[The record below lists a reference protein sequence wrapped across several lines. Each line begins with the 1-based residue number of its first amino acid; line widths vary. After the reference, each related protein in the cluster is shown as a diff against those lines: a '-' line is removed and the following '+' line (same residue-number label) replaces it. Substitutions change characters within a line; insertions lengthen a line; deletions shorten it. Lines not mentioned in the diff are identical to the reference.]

1 MTMSEDQ
8 NLRTPTEKSNLY
20 KYLYGGVPEDI
31 HTPTE
36 KNPVLDAVTSELM
49 GKDRRTTIGNGG
61 CMTCDK
67 AYNLTAE
74 DFRDA
79 LSIREYQISGMCQEC
94 QDSVFG

>member
-36 KNPVLDAVTSELM
+36 KNPVLD
-49 GKDRRTTIGNGG
+49 GG